1 LQKYKNSVS
10 SQTIFVIFPI
20 IPSLMDMPAEHQLK
34 FSFAKPVCTRPV
46 HIEVFQQAKQTCESC
61 TNGYL

>member
-1 LQKYKNSVS
+1 
-10 SQTIFVIFPI
+10 
-20 IPSLMDMPAEHQLK
+20 MDMPAEHQLK

-61 TNGYL
+61 TNGYLTFSRLFDW